1 MSKSTRPG
9 QLVDGIEEDWER
21 KIVKLAEEITKDT
34 ARDGEPLDGDEVE
47 FIARRFWVEL
57 DYRQG
62 NLTEDEYE
70 ERLGLLERGEIW

>member
-1 MSKSTRPG
+1 VSKSTRSG

-21 KIVKLAEEITKDT
+21 KIVKLAEEITEDT

-62 NLTEDEYE
+62 NLTEDEFE

>member
-1 MSKSTRPG
+1 VSKSTRPG

-62 NLTEDEYE
+62 NLTEDEFE
-70 ERLGLLERGEIW
+70 ERLSLLERGEIW

>member
-1 MSKSTRPG
+1 MSKSTRSG
-9 QLVDGIEEDWER
+9 QLVDDIEPKWEE
-21 KIVKLAEEITKDT
+21 KIVSLAEEITEDT
-34 ARDGEPLDGDEVE
+34 AKEMEPLDCDEVE

-70 ERLGLLERGEIW
+70 ERLGLLECGKI